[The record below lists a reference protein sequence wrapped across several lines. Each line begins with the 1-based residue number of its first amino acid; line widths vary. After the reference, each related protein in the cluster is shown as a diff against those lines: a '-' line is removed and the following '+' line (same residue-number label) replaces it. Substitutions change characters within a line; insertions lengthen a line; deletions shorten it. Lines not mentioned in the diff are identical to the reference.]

1 MTTGKPSVHEI
12 AHASDKYE
20 VVVYRGVEILMLK
33 SMLHNSISVTAEFTH
48 SPAVEELAETCG
60 IKLRRFR

>member
-1 MTTGKPSVHEI
+1 
-12 AHASDKYE
+12 
-20 VVVYRGVEILMLK
+20 
-33 SMLHNSISVTAEFTH
+33 VTAEFTH

>member
-1 MTTGKPSVHEI
+1 MSKPSVHEI

-20 VVVYRGVEILMLK
+20 VVTHKGVEVLVLK
-33 SMLHNSISVTAEFTH
+33 SMLHNAIRMTVEFTH
-48 SPAVEELAETCG
+48 DPAVEELAGICG